1 MDLRSV
7 GSRIIG
13 LRPLHSHVIKK
24 DTALIRLTNAA
35 ARLLLHSQVRRKENE
50 MTIQSSRPGIPDDIL
65 ALSHERDELRRRGK
79 YERADALKRQ
89 IEEAGYGIKD
99 NPHGAHLIVLPS
111 VEVDGVV
118 YRTARQVPSLL
129 DETDRCEFSVNVLA
143 NTSFEET
150 KRCLESALRRV
161 GKRDSEIILVDN
173 RSLDELNS
181 WFKELQRTDS
191 RLHLLSTSR
200 PLGEAE
206 ARNVGLN
213 QSRGKYI
220 LLLDSSVELMGDV
233 FTPLAQVL
241 ADSSVGITGF
251 KGLSTEDL
259 HHFEESAALEVEA
272 IDGACMAFRRKLLKK
287 IGLFDERYRFPYYM
301 DIDFNFAVRNSGVRA
316 VVTPNLPIRSHA
328 QLRDLTLSDAERTR
342 LTKRNF
348 YRFLEKWGH
357 RDDLLLENK
366 E

>member
-1 MDLRSV
+1 
-7 GSRIIG
+7 
-13 LRPLHSHVIKK
+13 
-24 DTALIRLTNAA
+24 
-35 ARLLLHSQVRRKENE
+35 
-50 MTIQSSRPGIPDDIL
+50 MTIQSSRPSIPDEIL

-79 YERADALKRQ
+79 YDRADALKRQ

-129 DETDRCEFSVNVLA
+129 EEEDLCEFSVNILA
-143 NTSFEET
+143 HSSFEET
-150 KRCLESALRRV
+150 KRCLESVLRSV
-161 GKRDSEIILVDN
+161 GNREIEMILVTN
-173 RSLDELNS
+173 GSLDKLDA
-181 WFKELQRTDS
+181 WFKELQRGDR
-191 RLHLLSTSR
+191 RLHMLSTSR

-206 ARNVGLN
+206 ARNIGLK
-213 QSRGKYI
+213 QSRGTYI
-220 LLLDSSVELMGDV
+220 LLLDSSLELTGDV

-241 ADSSVGITGF
+241 ADSSVGITGL
-251 KGLSTEDL
+251 KGLRTEDL
-259 HHFEESAALEVEA
+259 RHFEESSALEVEA
-272 IDGACMAFRRKLLKK
+272 IEGSCMAFGRKLLKK
-287 IGLFDERYRFPYYM
+287 SGLFDERYRFPYYM
-301 DIDFNFAVRNSGVRA
+301 DIDFNFASRNSGARA
-316 VVTPNLPIRSHA
+316 VVTHDLPITSHPLL
-328 QLRDLTLSDAERTR
+328 QDVHLSDAERTR

>member
-1 MDLRSV
+1 
-7 GSRIIG
+7 
-13 LRPLHSHVIKK
+13 
-24 DTALIRLTNAA
+24 
-35 ARLLLHSQVRRKENE
+35 
-50 MTIQSSRPGIPDDIL
+50 MTIQSSRPGIPADIL
-65 ALSHERDELRRRGK
+65 ALSHERDELRKRGK
-79 YERADALKRQ
+79 YDRADALKRQ

-111 VEVDGVV
+111 VDVDGVV
-118 YRTARQVPSLL
+118 YRTARHVPSLL
-129 DETDRCEFSVNVLA
+129 DEVDRCEFSVNILA
-143 NTSFEET
+143 NTSFEEA
-150 KRCLESALRRV
+150 KRCI
-161 GKRDSEIILVDN
+161 DSVMRYIGTREVEIMLVNN
-173 RSLDELNS
+173 RSFDDLNA
-181 WFKELQRTDS
+181 WFRELQRNDS

-220 LLLDSSVELMGDV
+220 LLLDTSVELIGDV
-233 FTPLAQVL
+233 FTPLVQVL
-241 ADSSVGITGF
+241 ADKSVGITGF

-259 HHFEESAALEVEA
+259 HHFEESTDSEVEV
-272 IDGACMAFRRKLLKK
+272 IDGSCMAFQRKLLKK

-301 DIDFNFAVRNSGVRA
+301 AIDFNFAVRDCGVRA
-316 VVTPNLPIRSHA
+316 VVTPNLSIKNHPLLQDA
-328 QLRDLTLSDAERTR
+328 ALSDAERTR

-357 RDDLLLENK
+357 RDDLLLDNE

>member
-1 MDLRSV
+1 
-7 GSRIIG
+7 
-13 LRPLHSHVIKK
+13 
-24 DTALIRLTNAA
+24 
-35 ARLLLHSQVRRKENE
+35 
-50 MTIQSSRPGIPDDIL
+50 MTIQPSRPGIPADIL

-79 YERADALKRQ
+79 YDRADALKRQ

-118 YRTARQVPSLL
+118 YRMARQVPSLL
-129 DETDRCEFSVNVLA
+129 DEEDLCEFSVNILA

-150 KRCLESALRRV
+150 RRCLDSVLRST
-161 GKRDSEIILVDN
+161 GNRDIEIILVDS
-173 RSLDELNS
+173 RSLDELNA
-181 WFKELQRTDS
+181 WFKELQRDDS
-191 RLHLLSTSR
+191 RLHLLSASR

-206 ARNVGLN
+206 ARNIGLK
-213 QSRGKYI
+213 QSKGKYI
-220 LLLDSSVELMGDV
+220 LLLDSSLEVTGNV

-241 ADSSVGITGF
+241 ADSNVGITGF

-272 IDGACMAFRRKLLKK
+272 IEGSCMVFRRKLLKK

-301 DIDFNFAVRNSGVRA
+301 DIDFNFAVRNSGAQA
-316 VVTPNLPIRSHA
+316 VITPNLPIRSHP
-328 QLRDLTLSDAERTR
+328 QLHDVHLSDAEQTR

>member
-1 MDLRSV
+1 
-7 GSRIIG
+7 
-13 LRPLHSHVIKK
+13 
-24 DTALIRLTNAA
+24 
-35 ARLLLHSQVRRKENE
+35 
-50 MTIQSSRPGIPDDIL
+50 MTIQPSRPGIPDEIL

-79 YERADALKRQ
+79 YDRADALKRR

-129 DETDRCEFSVNVLA
+129 EEEDLCEFSVNILA
-143 NTSFEET
+143 KTSFEET
-150 KRCLESALRRV
+150 KRCLESVLRSV
-161 GKRDSEIILVDN
+161 GNRDIEIILVAN
-173 RSLDELNS
+173 GSLDKLNA
-181 WFKELQRTDS
+181 WFKELQRGDW
-191 RLHLLSTSR
+191 RLHMLSTSR
-200 PLGEAE
+200 QLGEAE
-206 ARNVGLN
+206 ARNIGLK
-213 QSRGKYI
+213 QSRGTYI
-220 LLLDSSVELMGDV
+220 LLLDSSLELTGDV

-241 ADSSVGITGF
+241 ADSSVGITGL
-251 KGLSTEDL
+251 KGLRTEDL
-259 HHFEESAALEVEA
+259 RHFEESSALEVEA
-272 IDGACMAFRRKLLKK
+272 IEGSCMAFGRRLLKK

-301 DIDFNFAVRNSGVRA
+301 DIDFNFAARNSGAQA
-316 VVTPNLPIRSHA
+316 VVTPDLPIRSHPLL
-328 QLRDLTLSDAERTR
+328 QDVHLSDAERTR